1 MQYRMIQNINNG
13 ALTGQK
19 SMPQKD
25 ITSNNESQFQ
35 LGRLSYIRSLN
46 ATTQNETQKMEKKWY
61 QNRDASSVISNKR
74 NNSIG
79 NGSLNASGGL
89 YSMTTYEDKNYE
101 NAALRRVRA
110 GGSVAPA
117 KKAARPTI

>member
-1 MQYRMIQNINNG
+1 MIQNINNG

-46 ATTQNETQKMEKKWY
+46 ATTKRNTKMEKKWY
-61 QNRDASSVISNKR
+61 QNRDASSVISNRR

-117 KKAARPTI
+117 KKATRPTI

>member
-1 MQYRMIQNINNG
+1 
-13 ALTGQK
+13 
-19 SMPQKD
+19 
-25 ITSNNESQFQ
+25 
-35 LGRLSYIRSLN
+35 
-46 ATTQNETQKMEKKWY
+46 MEKKWY
-61 QNRDASSVISNKR
+61 QNRDASSVISNRR